1 MPTFS
6 YKAVDH
12 AGKAIHGTLVADSQA
27 AALGLL
33 NERALF
39 PVNVQEGGE
48 SRRPSIIGGRR
59 RVKLRHLTAFYGQLA
74 DLLKAGVPV
83 LRALD
88 VLARQTSNPMLAEV
102 VREIREDVAGGTSL
116 ADSFSKHPSVFAD
129 LHVAM
134 VRAGERGGFLEEV
147 LARIADFAERQDEL
161 RNKLVGSMI
170 YPAILVIVGTAL
182 IVVLLTVVVPEL
194 RPFLEKAHP
203 NILTLAVFAACDVL
217 KVYGLWMS
225 FGLFA
230 VVAIITALARTQQGR
245 ARLDY
250 WKLRLPVLG
259 KTLVMIAMCRFSRI
273 LGTMLNSGVPILQ
286 ALRISR
292 DSAGN
297 QVLAAEID
305 KATENVQ
312 KGGLISEP
320 LSQCRLL
327 PLDIVD
333 MIAVA
338 EESNNLET
346 VLVQIADT
354 NERRTAR
361 MIDVGVRLVEPILL
375 VIMAGVIAV
384 IAVALLVPILTL
396 SSTMQT

>member
-1 MPTFS
+1 MPTFT

-12 AGKAIHGTLVADSQA
+12 SGRPINGTLVADTQA
-27 AALGLL
+27 AALSQL
-33 NERALF
+33 NDRSLF
-39 PVNVQEGGE
+39 PVEVQEGGE
-48 SRRPSIIGGRR
+48 ARRGLVTRTRR
-59 RVKLRHLTAFYGQLA
+59 RVKLRHITVFYSQLA

-88 VLARQTSNPMLAEV
+88 VLARQTANPVLKEV
-102 VREIREDVAGGTSL
+102 VREIREDVAGGMTL
-116 ADSFSKHPSVFAD
+116 ADSFSKHPAIFSS
-129 LHVAM
+129 LHIAM
-134 VRAGERGGFLEEV
+134 IRAGERGGFLEDV

-161 RNKLVGSMI
+161 RNKLIGSMI
-170 YPAILVIVGTAL
+170 YPAILVVVGTAL
-182 IVVLLTVVVPEL
+182 VIVLLTVVVPEL
-194 RPFLEKAHP
+194 RPFIEKAQP
-203 NILTLAVFAACDVL
+203 NFLTIAVFKACDIL
-217 KVYGLWMS
+217 RDYGVYLT

-230 VVAIITALARTQQGR
+230 AVAMIAGLARTPQGR
-245 ARLDY
+245 KRIDY
-250 WKLRLPVLG
+250 WKLRVPVLG
-259 KTLVMIAMCRFSRI
+259 KTLVMIALCRFCRI

-297 QVLAAEID
+297 AVLASEID

-312 KGGLISEP
+312 KGGMISEP
-320 LSQCRLL
+320 FGQCQLL

-338 EESNNLET
+338 EESNSLES

-361 MIDVGVRLVEPILL
+361 MIDVSVRLLEPILL

-384 IAVALLVPILTL
+384 IAAALLVPILTL
-396 SSTMQT
+396 SSSMQT